1 MGQQLPLILEVQTD
15 EFWQDITPRMLE
27 AVRVKLRDLVKLI
40 EPGER
45 RIVYTDFEDEIGAAT
60 EAPVGDAAVG
70 VDAGRFRR
78 KIRRFLDA
86 HMGHIALQKVR
97 RAEQLTPSDVAELER
112 MFLEEGV
119 GDQTRLEAIRGE
131 GGLGLFFRR
140 ILGLD
145 RQAAKAAFS
154 AIVDLGTLTAGQIQF
169 IDMIVNH
176 LTERGVIDPELL
188 YESPFTDV
196 SDQGLSGV
204 FPAERSAEVME
215 IVRRIWATAAA

>member
-1 MGQQLPLILEVQTD
+1 M
-15 EFWQDITPRMLE
+15 
-27 AVRVKLRDLVKLI
+27 KLRDLVKLI

-119 GDQTRLEAIRGE
+119 GDQN
-131 GGLGLFFRR
+131 
-140 ILGLD
+140 
-145 RQAAKAAFS
+145 S
-154 AIVDLGTLTAGQIQF
+154 A
-169 IDMIVNH
+169 
-176 LTERGVIDPELL
+176 
-188 YESPFTDV
+188 
-196 SDQGLSGV
+196 
-204 FPAERSAEVME
+204 
-215 IVRRIWATAAA
+215 